1 MLETKKGR
9 EYAKAIPLQKVLL
22 ETDAPAAVDPEREHP
37 SIAYSYDQ
45 MRRQLAETLQLL
57 ARIRDIG
64 EVELAAIVQ
73 QNAREVF
80 S

>member
-9 EYAKAIPLQKVLL
+9 EYAKAIPLQKLLL
-22 ETDAPAAVDPEREHP
+22 ETDAPVVVDPERDQP
-37 SIAYSYDQ
+37 SVAYSYDQ
-45 MRRQLAETLQLL
+45 MRCQLVETVRLL

-64 EVELAAIVQ
+64 EAELAAIVQ